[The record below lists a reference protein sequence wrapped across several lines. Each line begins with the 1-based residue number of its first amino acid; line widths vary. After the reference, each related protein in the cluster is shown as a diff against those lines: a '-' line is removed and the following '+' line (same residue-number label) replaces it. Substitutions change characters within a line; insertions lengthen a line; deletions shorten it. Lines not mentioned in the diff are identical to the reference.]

1 MFPFC
6 MGRWLENVDNYLWIR
21 NSWGF
26 ELSFSDERAASTGF
40 VCLLDGEDSGEAV
53 MLLHK
58 YLKTLEFPPWNYYM
72 WMDSFSLQWKSMKS
86 YPAWLFYYSFS
97 RFILLTVKLRS
108 CFTGLLHTVF
118 FFFFVWHGLCIWQ
131 FTVWKG
137 ILSVKSGVT
146 GHYYGFVSTNAL
158 CIFSQRQL

>member
-118 FFFFVWHGLCIWQ
+118 FFFFCMAWFMHL
-131 FTVWKG
+131 TVHCLKG
-137 ILSVKSGVT
+137 HSVCEIRSDWPLLWFCL
-146 GHYYGFVSTNAL
+146 H
-158 CIFSQRQL
+158 